1 MNTKTTITFKTDKKL
16 RDQAKKVADQLG
28 IPLTTVMNVQLADFV
43 REKTF
48 TVSAYPRVR
57 NEKMEMW
64 KKISEDIRN
73 HPEKTS
79 VEDITDFI
87 KELRA

>member
-16 RDQAKKVADQLG
+16 RDQAKKVASDLG
-28 IPLTTVMNVQLADFV
+28 IPLTTVINAQLAEFV
-43 REKTF
+43 RERSF
-48 TVSAYPRVR
+48 SVSAYPRVKDT
-57 NEKMEMW
+57 KMEMW
-64 KKISEDIRN
+64 KKMGEEIRN
-73 HPEKTS
+73 NPSETS